1 MTQIIG
7 LISEHFFETI
17 ISLIVAYIGYRQW
30 KTSEEEKRL
39 NLFEKRFNFYTKC
52 MLNPIWPL
60 LFYDQ
65 EKMSANTGFINDKN
79 DKYLV
84 EQAYFIFP
92 KRIYNKVALTIS
104 KMHVVCGYLIGINII
119 KEYPCMK
126 NSEKNNIDLLVK
138 YLKETFSNK
147 AIEELKKDYEK
158 ACDILYDY
166 IVIEKQTTLWRI
178 IADLFIGLW
187 DFIIPYNCRCI
198 EEKRKT
204 EEQVKN
210 WLKQAQKD
218 KEEGKDIS
226 VMKF

>member
-1 MTQIIG
+1 
-7 LISEHFFETI
+7 
-17 ISLIVAYIGYRQW
+17 
-30 KTSEEEKRL
+30 
-39 NLFEKRFNFYTKC
+39 
-52 MLNPIWPL
+52 
-60 LFYDQ
+60 
-65 EKMSANTGFINDKN
+65 
-79 DKYLV
+79 
-84 EQAYFIFP
+84 
-92 KRIYNKVALTIS
+92 
-104 KMHVVCGYLIGINII
+104 
-119 KEYPCMK
+119 MK

-138 YLKETFSNK
+138 CLKETFSNK

-166 IVIEKQTTLWRI
+166 IVIEKQITLWRI
-178 IADLFIGLW
+178 IADYFIGLW

-198 EEKRKT
+198 EEKRKI